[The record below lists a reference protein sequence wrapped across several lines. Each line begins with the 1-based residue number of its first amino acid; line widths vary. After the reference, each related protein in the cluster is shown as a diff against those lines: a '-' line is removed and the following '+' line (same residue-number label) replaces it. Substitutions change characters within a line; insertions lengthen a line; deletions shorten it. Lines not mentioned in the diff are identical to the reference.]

1 MTEDIRLKACRLFGI
16 QNIELYNGFKGD
28 KDDIQR
34 VGGIGLCSHL
44 GVGEEQEDGTFT
56 EAVVYQRPH

>member
-34 VGGIGLCSHL
+34 VGGIGLCSHI
-44 GVGEEQEDGTFT
+44 GVGEGTFA